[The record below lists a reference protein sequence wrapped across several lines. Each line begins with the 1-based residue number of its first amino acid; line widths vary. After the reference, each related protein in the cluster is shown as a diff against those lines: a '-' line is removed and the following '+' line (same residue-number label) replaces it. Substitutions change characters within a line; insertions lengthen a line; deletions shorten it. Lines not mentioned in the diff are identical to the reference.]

1 MINLVVG
8 SPGHGKTQFMIS
20 KILEIIKDNEKLEAE
35 GKPSRQIYCDIKELL
50 IPEVEPAP
58 DDWRDTPD
66 GSIIIYDEV
75 QYRKEYE
82 YKGNQYSQDQM
93 IKDLTIHRHTNKDL
107 WLITQDP
114 QRIEK
119 GIHKLIDRMYY
130 IKRPASKPKYTN
142 VFEFDKWL
150 SNPEPAANR
159 NAKHKKYL
167 DFYRFHF
174 DDKYQSLYKSAT
186 DHSSIKFKLPKQLFV
201 FLGIIVAILVFVGV
215 GLMNTNTF
223 NVHRFEDKDNQ
234 KEVKKETSTTGTTN
248 VQASNP
254 NVKADLNVECRK
266 GINVEKPECV
276 KWFDELSKN
285 NGSIT
290 GQNSQTTMVSYNP
303 NKPFE
308 TQEIQDSIQYQVTA
322 KPVLSGCM
330 KTNKGYQAFTQQ
342 GTKLD
347 VSQDDCKKIMSG
359 DRPFNYFQEQQNGL
373 STQNNISSNS
383 TLSSQQN
390 TTQTVPKMTAE
401 QYAKYLQYLE
411 NNNQAQNYVQDNL
424 QHNPINGAHAL

>member
-20 KILEIIKDNEKLEAE
+20 KILEMIKDNEKLESEAKQPRE
-35 GKPSRQIYCDIKELL
+35 IYCDIKELL

-58 DDWRDTPD
+58 DDWRQTPD

-186 DHSSIKFKLPKQLFV
+186 DHTSIKFKLPKQLFV

-215 GLMNTNTF
+215 GLMYTNTF

-234 KEVKKETSTTGTTN
+234 KEVKKETSTTGITN
-248 VQASNP
+248 LQASDP

-308 TQEIQDSIQYQVTA
+308 TQQIQDSIQYQVIA

-330 KTNKGYQAFTQQ
+330 KTNSGYQAYTQQ

-359 DRPFNYFQEQQNGL
+359 DRPFNYFAQEQQNGL
-373 STQNNISSNS
+373 STQNYSATNNPQSSTPISQIDKEQ
-383 TLSSQQN
+383 LAKMEAAKQQG
-390 TTQTVPKMTAE
+390 
-401 QYAKYLQYLE
+401 L
-411 NNNQAQNYVQDNL
+411 
-424 QHNPINGAHAL
+424 I

>member
-20 KILEIIKDNEKLEAE
+20 KILEIIKDNEKLEAD
-35 GKPSRQIYCDIKELL
+35 GKEPRQIYCDIKELL

-58 DDWRDTPD
+58 DDWRQTPD

-201 FLGIIVAILVFVGV
+201 FLAIIIAILAFVGV

-223 NVHRFEDKDNQ
+223 NVHRFEDKEKQ
-234 KEVKKETSTTGTTN
+234 KDVKKETFTTNPAN
-248 VQASNP
+248 VQASDP
-254 NVKADLNVECRK
+254 NAKPDLNIECRK
-266 GINVEKPECV
+266 GINVEKSECV

-285 NGSIT
+285 KGSVT
-290 GQNSQTTMVSYNP
+290 GQDAQTTLVSYNLD
-303 NKPFE
+303 KPFD
-308 TQEIQDSIQYQVTA
+308 TQHIQDSIQYNVTA
-322 KPVLSGCM
+322 KPILSGCM
-330 KTNKGYQAFTQQ
+330 KTNSGYQAYTQQ
-342 GTKLD
+342 GTRLN

-359 DRPFNYFQEQQNGL
+359 DRPFNYFKEQQQNGL
-373 STQNNISSNS
+373 STQNYSATNNPQPS
-383 TLSSQQN
+383 TPTHQTDKEQLAKMEAAKQQG
-390 TTQTVPKMTAE
+390 
-401 QYAKYLQYLE
+401 L
-411 NNNQAQNYVQDNL
+411 
-424 QHNPINGAHAL
+424 I

>member
-20 KILEIIKDNEKLEAE
+20 KILEMIKDNEKLESEAKQPRE
-35 GKPSRQIYCDIKELL
+35 IYCDIKELL

-58 DDWRDTPD
+58 DDWRQTPE

-150 SNPEPAANR
+150 SNPEAAANR

-201 FLGIIVAILVFVGV
+201 FLGIIVAILAFVV
-215 GLMNTNTF
+215 IGLMNTSTF
-223 NVHRFEDKDNQ
+223 NTKRFEDKDNQ

-248 VQASNP
+248 VQASDP

-308 TQEIQDSIQYQVTA
+308 TNQIQDSIQYQVTA

-330 KTNKGYQAFTQQ
+330 KTNKGYQAYTQQ

-347 VSQDDCKKIMSG
+347 VSQDDCKKIISG
-359 DRPFNYFQEQQNGL
+359 DRPFNYFQEQQNAL
-373 STQNNISSNS
+373 STQNNLS
-383 TLSSQQN
+383 TNNTQASQQN
-390 TTQTVPKMTAE
+390 TTQTVSKMTPE

-424 QHNPINGAHAL
+424 KHNPINGAHAL